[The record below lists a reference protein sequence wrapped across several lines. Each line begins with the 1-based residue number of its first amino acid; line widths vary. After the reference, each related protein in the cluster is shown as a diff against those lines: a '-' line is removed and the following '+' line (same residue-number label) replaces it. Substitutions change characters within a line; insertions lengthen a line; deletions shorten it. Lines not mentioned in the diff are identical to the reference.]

1 MNGLIEDHGKFY
13 SALDEYIIARLSH
26 YLVEGSMFIWF
37 QCDTQIRPTLT
48 VYCTAATTS
57 MHVYLIYV
65 VLNDMLLLISARE
78 SPEPLSNYRSP
89 QTPGHRA
96 GEWLMVISAP
106 NKQASPWQRQTSKLL
121 LSSKLLIILRKHCK
135 SLRNHRCISLV
146 FFSRRDVLHH
156 HHDTQKYALIPNSC
170 PTVAVRDYNRFSL
183 LNLCSPSLFLL
194 VVKTSRR
201 FRSFCTG
208 LPFGAISL
216 YMASLRG

>member
-146 FFSRRDVLHH
+146 F
-156 HHDTQKYALIPNSC
+156 
-170 PTVAVRDYNRFSL
+170 PTRCIA
-183 LNLCSPSLFLL
+183 SPSWYPEICANTKLMPNCRSEGLQQIL
-194 VVKTSRR
+194 TVKSLQPQSVSARCKD
-201 FRSFCTG
+201 FSSVSVILHRSSIRCN
-208 LPFGAISL
+208 ISL
-216 YMASLRG
+216 YG